1 MNKVV
6 EFLNA
11 NPVKLIKIPEN
22 VQRTSAVL
30 DNDQKAEDSP
40 GGDSEG
46 NKATAGKS
54 LLENLPNFREVILC
68 DFPKILRIY
77 PGTLQLSIYFDIIFV
92 KLPDGRTERKSY
104 NGHAGKADPEKS
116 LDVPIGNRGAG
127 HALSALQ

>member
-30 DNDQKAEDSP
+30 DNDQKAVDSP
-40 GGDSEG
+40 GGDSE
-46 NKATAGKS
+46 GKS

-77 PGTLQLSIYFDIIFV
+77 PGTLQLPIYFDIIFV

-104 NGHAGKADPEKS
+104 NGRAGKANPEKS
-116 LDVPIGNRGAG
+116 LDVPIGNRRAG